1 MTTNEMRKLIEQ
13 AAALNK
19 EIIAAVKECLVKL
32 GATDEEH
39 GIVFDWENGNA
50 PSICSLQFG
59 DDVADSYITKIWYD
73 KGLVKVN
80 LHAYYIGDDRENID
94 LASECNVDYE
104 DILDYLACE
113 LEERG
118 L

>member
-13 AAALNK
+13 AV
-19 EIIAAVKECLVKL
+19 IIRDDIKGAVKECLVKL

-50 PSICSLQFG
+50 PSICSLQFS
-59 DDVADSYITKIWYD
+59 DDVADSYIAKIWYD
-73 KGLVKVN
+73 KGLIKTN
-80 LHAYYIGDDRENID
+80 LHAYYLGDDRENID
-94 LASECNVDYE
+94 LESECNVDYE
-104 DILDYLACE
+104 DILDFLICE
-113 LEERG
+113 LEERD